1 MGTYGKQIIPLVVP
15 LYPHDPKAKTK
26 IKIAFFKFLHTL
38 PLPLQ
43 NLNFHSV
50 TRSSKLHIYAIF

>member
-26 IKIAFFKFLHTL
+26 IKMTLFKI
-38 PLPLQ
+38 PA
-43 NLNFHSV
+43 HSP
-50 TRSSKLHIYAIF
+50 TTSPKSQFSFGNTFE